1 MRVQLQAASPVHMSR
16 LLPAFPLVITAT
28 QGRTLV
34 WRRGFERVVVPGH
47 PLVIAPFEAIDLC
60 LDGGATQPA
69 CCSLELQLQLPGST
83 AGTSLHH
90 RISRR
95 VFVQP
100 QHAWSAA
107 FIADLLRGSPA
118 QVRRTLFSEGAAL
131 TELCR
136 TQRLMRVLFEV
147 LADGAGSAELRRRTG
162 WSPRNDLEA
171 AFYDWFGLSLHA
183 IGRLGTG
190 RAAIATSRAPTF
202 VPHWPEQ
209 QLA

>member
-1 MRVQLQAASPVHMSR
+1 MRVQLQAASPVHLFR
-16 LLPAFPLVITAT
+16 LQPAFPLVITAT
-28 QGRTLV
+28 RGRTLV
-34 WRRGFERVVVPGH
+34 RRRGFERVVVPGN
-47 PLVIAPFEAIDLC
+47 PLVIASFEAIDMC
-60 LDGGATQPA
+60 LDGGPIQPA
-69 CCSLELQLQLPGST
+69 CCSLELQLQPGST
-83 AGTSLHH
+83 AGMSLHH
-90 RISRR
+90 RLSRR
-95 VFVQP
+95 VFVEP

-136 TQRLMRVLFEV
+136 TQRLMRALFEV
-147 LADGAGSAELRRRTG
+147 LADGAGSAELRRRIG
-162 WSPRNDLEA
+162 WSPHNDLEA

-190 RAAIATSRAPTF
+190 RAAIATPRAATF

>member
-1 MRVQLQAASPVHMSR
+1 M
-16 LLPAFPLVITAT
+16 LPAFPLVITAT

-69 CCSLELQLQLPGST
+69 CCCLELQLQPPGSM

-171 AFYDWFGLSLHA
+171 AFYDWFGLPLHA
-183 IGRLGTG
+183 IGRLGRG